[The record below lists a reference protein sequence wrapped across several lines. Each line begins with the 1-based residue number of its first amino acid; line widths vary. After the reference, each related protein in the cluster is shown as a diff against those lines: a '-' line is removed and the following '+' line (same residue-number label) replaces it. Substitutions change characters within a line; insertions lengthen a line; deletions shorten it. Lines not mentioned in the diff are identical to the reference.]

1 MLARP
6 EKFACIECGL
16 PFGADD
22 FAYHGGNIDHGPAY
36 YTDRGVLCS
45 AKCSLAHHRRRR
57 ADGTLPTT
65 PPPNP
70 MTGYF
75 G

>member
-6 EKFACIECGL
+6 EKFACVECGL
-16 PFGADD
+16 PFGTED
-22 FAYHGGNIDHGPAY
+22 FAYHGGDISQGPAY

-45 AKCSLAHHRRRR
+45 AKCSLAHHEKRQ
-57 ADGTLPTT
+57 AEGTLPTA
-65 PPPNP
+65 PARNP